1 MPNPLP
7 EAIVAPDAPPP
18 AGHYAAGVRAGGFI
32 YVSGQLPVAV
42 DRTPRADLDF
52 ADQARLALAN
62 MLAVVRAGSG
72 SPAGIVKVTA
82 YIVGVEHWPVFN
94 TVYAEVMG
102 EARPARVV
110 VPVPELHHG
119 CLVEVEAIAVVEGT
133 GA

>member
-62 MLAVVRAGSG
+62 MLAVVRAGGG

-82 YIVGVEHWPVFN
+82 EHWPAFN
-94 TVYAEVMG
+94 AVYAEVMG

-119 CLVEVEAIAVVEGT
+119 CLVEVEAIAVVEG
-133 GA
+133 ADA